1 MSISGGGGAT
11 SGGACSGVGGASGC
25 GVVAMIFSS
34 ATPTR
39 GCAGSCSLFRLLAQ
53 ILPLFSWLELNRG
66 AMVIRKWIDGV
77 AMAAL
82 VLASVSPAAAQSAA
96 PAPQQDSAT
105 PPAALPPAAADEEA
119 VSVDLLTAIPDQAAV
134 VMPVLT
140 FSATPEIE
148 AVYDKYYYFHR
159 ADTNFTT
166 ALADIRECDAFARG
180 LTTGMGYTS
189 TPYPYAGTM
198 AGAVGGAIANVMVM
212 MIFGSAEK
220 RKLRRTNMR
229 RCMHYK
235 GYERYGLKRDL
246 WEKFNFEEGLSSVKE
261 VDRQRYL
268 AQQAKVASTP
278 GLAQK
283 DLGL

>member
-1 MSISGGGGAT
+1 
-11 SGGACSGVGGASGC
+11 
-25 GVVAMIFSS
+25 MIFSS

-39 GCAGSCSLFRLLAQ
+39 GCAGSCSFPLLAQ
-53 ILPLFSWLELNRG
+53 ILPLFNWLGLNPG
-66 AMVIRKWIDGV
+66 GMVLRKWIDGV
-77 AMAAL
+77 AIGAL
-82 VLASVSPAAAQSAA
+82 MLASVSPAAAQSVSPAASQDSAPAA
-96 PAPQQDSAT
+96 PAPSP
-105 PPAALPPAAADEEA
+105 PPASEEES
-119 VSVDLLTAIPDQAAV
+119 VSLNLLTAVPDPASV
-134 VMPVLT
+134 VMPELAFT
-140 FSATPEIE
+140 ATPEIE

-159 ADTNFTT
+159 ADTNFTA

-180 LTTGMGYTS
+180 LTTGIGYTS

-198 AGAVGGAIANVMVM
+198 AGALGGAIANVMVM

-268 AQQAKVASTP
+268 AQQAKVASTL

>member
-1 MSISGGGGAT
+1 
-11 SGGACSGVGGASGC
+11 
-25 GVVAMIFSS
+25 
-34 ATPTR
+34 
-39 GCAGSCSLFRLLAQ
+39 
-53 ILPLFSWLELNRG
+53 
-66 AMVIRKWIDGV
+66 MVIRKWIDGV

-82 VLASVSPAAAQSAA
+82 VLASVSPAAAQSVA
-96 PAPQQDSAT
+96 PKAQQDDAAKSAT
-105 PPAALPPAAADEEA
+105 PAPAAAEEEA
-119 VSVDLLTAIPDQAAV
+119 VSVDLLTAIPDQASV
-134 VMPVLT
+134 VMPSLAFT
-140 FSATPEIE
+140 ATPEIE

-159 ADTNFTT
+159 ADTSFAE
-166 ALADIRECDAFARG
+166 ALADLRECDAFARG
-180 LTTGMGYTS
+180 LTTGIGYTA

-198 AGAVGGAIANVMVM
+198 AGALGGAIANVMVM

-278 GLAQK
+278 GLSQK

>member
-1 MSISGGGGAT
+1 
-11 SGGACSGVGGASGC
+11 
-25 GVVAMIFSS
+25 
-34 ATPTR
+34 
-39 GCAGSCSLFRLLAQ
+39 
-53 ILPLFSWLELNRG
+53 
-66 AMVIRKWIDGV
+66 MVKRKWIDGV

-82 VLASVSPAAAQSAA
+82 VLASVSPAAAAQSGAAAA
-96 PAPQQDSAT
+96 PQEGASAPGTAT
-105 PPAALPPAAADEEA
+105 QTAPAAGEGET
-119 VSVDLLTAIPDQAAV
+119 VSVDVLTAVPDPSTV
-134 VMPVLT
+134 VMPELT
-140 FSATPEIE
+140 FTATPEIE

-159 ADTNFTT
+159 ADTTFTT
-166 ALADIRECDAFARG
+166 ALADLRECDAFARG
-180 LTTGMGYTS
+180 LTTGIGYTA

-212 MIFGSAEK
+212 MIFGSAAK
-220 RKLRRTNMR
+220 RQLRRTNMR

-278 GLAQK
+278 GLSQK

>member
-1 MSISGGGGAT
+1 MT
-11 SGGACSGVGGASGC
+11 
-25 GVVAMIFSS
+25 
-34 ATPTR
+34 
-39 GCAGSCSLFRLLAQ
+39 
-53 ILPLFSWLELNRG
+53 
-66 AMVIRKWIDGV
+66 RKWIDGV
-77 AMAAL
+77 VMAAL
-82 VLASVSPAAAQSAA
+82 VMASVSPAAAQSTAPAA
-96 PAPQQDSAT
+96 PQDSTAATAPAT
-105 PPAALPPAAADEEA
+105 PASEPSEGES
-119 VSVDLLTAIPDQAAV
+119 VSVDLLTAIPDQASV
-134 VMPVLT
+134 VMPELT
-140 FSATPEIE
+140 FAATPEIE

-166 ALADIRECDAFARG
+166 ALADLRECDAFARG
-180 LTTGMGYTS
+180 LTTGIGYTA

-212 MIFGSAEK
+212 MIFGSAAK
-220 RKLRRTNMR
+220 RQLRRTNMR

-268 AQQAKVASTP
+268 AQQAKVASAP
-278 GLAQK
+278 GLTQK

>member
-1 MSISGGGGAT
+1 
-11 SGGACSGVGGASGC
+11 
-25 GVVAMIFSS
+25 
-34 ATPTR
+34 
-39 GCAGSCSLFRLLAQ
+39 
-53 ILPLFSWLELNRG
+53 
-66 AMVIRKWIDGV
+66 MVIRKWIDGA

-82 VLASVSPAAAQSAA
+82 VLASVSPAAAQSVASTAPQDSPAA
-96 PAPQQDSAT
+96 PPAPT
-105 PPAALPPAAADEEA
+105 PGAPAAEEEA
-119 VSVDLLTAIPDQAAV
+119 VSVDLLTAIPDQASV
-134 VMPVLT
+134 VMPALT
-140 FSATPEIE
+140 FTATPEIE

-159 ADTNFTT
+159 ADTSFTA
-166 ALADIRECDAFARG
+166 ALADLRECDAFARG
-180 LTTGMGYTS
+180 LTTGIGYTS

-198 AGAVGGAIANVMVM
+198 AGALGGAIANVMVM

-278 GLAQK
+278 GIAQK

>member
-1 MSISGGGGAT
+1 
-11 SGGACSGVGGASGC
+11 
-25 GVVAMIFSS
+25 
-34 ATPTR
+34 
-39 GCAGSCSLFRLLAQ
+39 
-53 ILPLFSWLELNRG
+53 
-66 AMVIRKWIDGV
+66 MVIRKWVDGV
-77 AMAAL
+77 AMASL
-82 VLASVSPAAAQSAA
+82 VLASATPAMGQAASAPAAAPGQEAA
-96 PAPQQDSAT
+96 K
-105 PPAALPPAAADEEA
+105 PPAAEAPAEGEA
-119 VSVDLLTAIPDQAAV
+119 VSVDLLTAVPDPSTV
-134 VMPVLT
+134 VMPELAFT
-140 FSATPEIE
+140 ASPEIE

-159 ADTNFTT
+159 ADTSFTT
-166 ALADIRECDAFARG
+166 ALADLRECDAFARG
-180 LTTGMGYTS
+180 LTTGIGYTA

-278 GLAQK
+278 GLSQK

>member
-1 MSISGGGGAT
+1 
-11 SGGACSGVGGASGC
+11 
-25 GVVAMIFSS
+25 
-34 ATPTR
+34 
-39 GCAGSCSLFRLLAQ
+39 
-53 ILPLFSWLELNRG
+53 
-66 AMVIRKWIDGV
+66 
-77 AMAAL
+77 MAAL
-82 VLASVSPAAAQSAA
+82 VLTSATPAMGQAA
-96 PAPQQDSAT
+96 PAPAT
-105 PPAALPPAAADEEA
+105 VPVQEAGKPAAAEAPAEGEA
-119 VSVDLLTAIPDQAAV
+119 VSVDLLTAVPDPSTV
-134 VMPVLT
+134 VMPELT
-140 FSATPEIE
+140 FAATPEIE

-159 ADTNFTT
+159 ADTNFST
-166 ALADIRECDAFARG
+166 ALADLRECDAFARG
-180 LTTGMGYTS
+180 LTTGIGYTA

-212 MIFGSAEK
+212 MIFGSAAK
-220 RKLRRTNMR
+220 RQLRRTNMR

-278 GLAQK
+278 GLSQK